1 METTNEDLMKR
12 IDMLERKVDR
22 ITIRM
27 EQAMGAWFFV
37 KIMGSV
43 AIGLTVLWNAAR
55 EWFK

>member
-1 METTNEDLMKR
+1 METTNEDLLKR
-12 IDMLERKVDR
+12 INMLELKVDL
-22 ITIRM
+22 ITVRM

-43 AIGLTVLWNAAR
+43 AIGITVLWNAVR